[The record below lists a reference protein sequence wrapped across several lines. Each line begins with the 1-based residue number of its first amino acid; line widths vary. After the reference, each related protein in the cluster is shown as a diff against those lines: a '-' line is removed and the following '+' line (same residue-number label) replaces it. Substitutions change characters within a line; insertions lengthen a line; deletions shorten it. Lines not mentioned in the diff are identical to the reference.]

1 METPRSYV
9 FPELGSESR
18 DKFMASGQ
26 QIAVKGTIL
35 GYYLFKRCDT
45 NKREMQMPW
54 DTAAPEALKPR
65 TRHQWVERRLLEPSP
80 LCRV

>member
-1 METPRSYV
+1 MELVTGSFV
-9 FPELGSESR
+9 FLELGSESR

-35 GYYLFKRCDT
+35 GYYLFGRCEA

-54 DTAAPEALKPR
+54 ETAAPEAIE
-65 TRHQWVERRLLEPSP
+65 TADAATIG
-80 LCRV
+80 